1 MSFGSVIQV
10 PLWHGMSRQSVH
22 AVPISIPTTPREK
35 TRAPHRNIIVVN
47 GVQSGRRRPSIVA
60 VELKPLTKLHGA
72 EDIGQT
78 TLSIDGVT
86 RVFAIQEQRSK
97 TGAEMQ

>member
-1 MSFGSVIQV
+1 MAGDVE
-10 PLWHGMSRQSVH
+10 
-22 AVPISIPTTPREK
+22 AE
-35 TRAPHRNIIVVN
+35 RARGTNPDSHHSTGENARSHRNIIVVVVN

-86 RVFAIQEQRSK
+86 RFFAIEEQRSK
-97 TGAEMQ
+97 TGAAMQ

>member
-10 PLWHGMSRQSVH
+10 PVWQGMSRQSVH
-22 AVPISIPTTPREK
+22 AVPSIPTTLREK

-72 EDIGQT
+72 KDIGQT

>member
-1 MSFGSVIQV
+1 M
-10 PLWHGMSRQSVH
+10 H

-86 RVFAIQEQRSK
+86 RVFAIQCSERAS
-97 TGAEMQ
+97 GAIAAGIAWPMAALTCEL